1 MLSIKKSVSKLF
13 CLTLS
18 NYSKKYNIHIY
29 LPSSQEFDII
39 NPNFINSAVFT
50 SDSYCIPLIMK
61 AKTSP
66 SLSQYAP
73 AVGSRA
79 SGKQLVP
86 RGSQSALEEVK
97 SHTTYVD
104 QYLSRDPKTLKGTKI
119 TEALWRAFQT
129 L

>member
-61 AKTSP
+61 AKHHLAYP
-66 SLSQYAP
+66 SIHL
-73 AVGSRA
+73 
-79 SGKQLVP
+79 LW
-86 RGSQSALEEVK
+86 
-97 SHTTYVD
+97 
-104 QYLSRDPKTLKGTKI
+104 
-119 TEALWRAFQT
+119 EAELQESN
-129 L
+129 